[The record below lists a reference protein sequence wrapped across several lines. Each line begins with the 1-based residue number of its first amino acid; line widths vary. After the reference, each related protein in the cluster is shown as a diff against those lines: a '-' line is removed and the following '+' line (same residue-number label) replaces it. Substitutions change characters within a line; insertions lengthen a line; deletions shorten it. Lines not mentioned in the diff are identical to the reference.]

1 VESVRPARILLR
13 VVDSSLT
20 VIEREQAVQEFWRTL
35 PRYDMS
41 PGEHITPLRKADEGE
56 IEALFGL
63 DIRLPE
69 PERVATWLQCIS
81 ACLDDLGVYDLLPVD
96 HVVIRLT
103 CTIEHVTTQVE
114 TAMGEVVLSLLP
126 AVNILLPAQQ
136 LFQAR
141 AALYAQ
147 HEGEFS
153 PIEEENLELLRNQLQ
168 LDTETAEQIKIR
180 ALGPY
185 QDRQTKL
192 ERYRDLLSHE
202 LDRKM
207 PLSAHTEIELARFC
221 EAIGLAANDEAI
233 EAIRQEENAKR
244 QSSEDTPDSESENTP
259 DSESENTPDSESEE
273 PDDPPASQ
281 PETPSPQ
288 QLLAIQQQR
297 AEAYRQEFAGAIA
310 RSPYPSEF
318 DRGRLEQAR
327 RNWQLDREIVRAI
340 ERETTDE
347 WYGPIDSALGL
358 DYTRLR
364 QLLWLNHWEA
374 ADQETERLL
383 LSALSHDMRPLSADS
398 LRSLSQY
405 CVDVRTIDQ
414 LWARYSQNKFGFAAQ
429 QRIYAE
435 CDRQPGE
442 FLIAI
447 EWIESV
453 GIGNVSLLV
462 RRKAYRHLQF
472 HLQAP
477 QGHLPTWRWA
487 ANSLEGDYVVS
498 EDIIPQ
504 IFHDIIEPCLP
515 QLKKSSSASSPSS
528 GGAESS

>member
-1 VESVRPARILLR
+1 MESVRPARILLR
-13 VVDSSLT
+13 VIDSSLNM
-20 VIEREQAVQEFWRTL
+20 VERDRAVQEFWRAL
-35 PRYDMS
+35 PQYDMS
-41 PGEHITPLRKADEGE
+41 PGERIKALRISQDGDT
-56 IEALFGL
+56 LYGL

-69 PERVATWLQCIS
+69 PERVATWLECIS
-81 ACLDDLGVYDLLPVD
+81 TCLEDLGVSDLLPVD
-96 HVVIRLT
+96 HVTIRLT

-114 TAMGEVVLSLLP
+114 TASSEVVLSLLP
-126 AVNILLPAQQ
+126 AVNMLLPDRQ

-141 AALYAQ
+141 AALYAR
-147 HEGEFS
+147 HDGEFS
-153 PIEEENLELLRNQLQ
+153 PIEEENLELLRQQLQ
-168 LDTETAEQIKIR
+168 LDPATAEQIKLD

-185 QDRQTKL
+185 RDRQTKL
-192 ERYRDLLSHE
+192 DRYRELLCYE
-202 LDRKM
+202 LDRQM
-207 PLSAHTEIELARFC
+207 PLSAHTQTELARFC
-221 EAIGLAANDEAI
+221 EAMGLSANDDEIATISI
-233 EAIRQEENAKR
+233 EEIAKR
-244 QSSEDTPDSESENTP
+244 QPAEDPT
-259 DSESENTPDSESEE
+259 
-273 PDDPPASQ
+273 PPADESAESPETAPKQ

-288 QLLAIQQQR
+288 QLLALQQQR
-297 AEAYRQEFAGAIA
+297 EEEYRREFAGAIA

-327 RNWQLDREIVRAI
+327 RNWQLDRERVRAI
-340 ERETTDE
+340 EREATDE
-347 WYGPIDSALGL
+347 RYGPIDSALGL

-383 LSALSHDMRPLSADS
+383 LSALSHDMRPLSAET
-398 LRSLSQY
+398 LLSLSQY
-405 CVDVRTIDQ
+405 CVDVNTIDQ

-429 QRIYAE
+429 HRIYADH
-435 CDRQPGE
+435 DRQPGE
-442 FLIAI
+442 FLTAV

-477 QGHLPTWRWA
+477 PGHLPTWRWA

-504 IFHDIIEPCLP
+504 IFNDVIEHCLP
-515 QLKKSSSASSPSS
+515 HLKKSGSSSPP
-528 GGAESS
+528 AEEGDEPS

>member
-13 VVDSSLT
+13 VIDSSLN
-20 VIEREQAVQEFWRTL
+20 VVERDRAVQEFWRAL
-35 PRYDMS
+35 PQYDMS
-41 PGEHITPLRKADEGE
+41 PGERITPLRKPPEGDT
-56 IEALFGL
+56 LYGL

-69 PERVATWLQCIS
+69 PERVEIWLQCIS
-81 ACLDDLGVYDLLPVD
+81 ACLEDLGVSDLLPVD
-96 HVVIRLT
+96 HVTIRLT

-114 TAMGEVVLSLLP
+114 TASGEVVLSLLP
-126 AVNILLPAQQ
+126 AVNILLPEQQ

-168 LDTETAEQIKIR
+168 LDEETAEQIKIR

-192 ERYRDLLSHE
+192 ERYRALLSHE
-202 LDRKM
+202 LDRQM
-207 PLSAHTEIELARFC
+207 PLSAHTQTELARFC

-233 EAIRQEENAKR
+233 ATISIEEIAKR
-244 QSSEDTPDSESENTP
+244 QSSEDVT
-259 DSESENTPDSESEE
+259 DSESEE
-273 PDDPPASQ
+273 ADDRPQQQ
-281 PETPSPQ
+281 PESPSPQ
-288 QLLAIQQQR
+288 QLLAMQQQR
-297 AEAYRQEFAGAIA
+297 AEAYRQEFAGAIT

-340 ERETTDE
+340 EREATDE
-347 WYGPIDSALGL
+347 RYGPIDSALGL

-383 LSALSHDMRPLSADS
+383 LSALSHDMRPLSADT
-398 LRSLSQY
+398 LLSLSQY

-429 QRIYAE
+429 QRIYADR
-435 CDRQPGE
+435 DRQPGE
-442 FLIAI
+442 FLTAV

-477 QGHLPTWRWA
+477 PGHLPTWRWA

-504 IFHDIIEPCLP
+504 IFHDVIEHCLP
-515 QLKKSSSASSPSS
+515 HLKKSSSPPPPSA
-528 GGAESS
+528 GGDEPS